1 MWVWNVYVW
10 LIGSSVMRTFEE
22 RRILNANMDK
32 LVTVRGYRGM
42 PMQRV
47 FHEHS
52 PTVHRLIDL
61 HHVGCR

>member
-47 FHEHS
+47 FH
-52 PTVHRLIDL
+52 
-61 HHVGCR
+61 